1 MLYTSYFANVK
12 NLPKDYQCY
21 YISNSNVYGLAKPLT
36 CVVPSWQLV
45 KSYKDSLI
53 DNLEYTRIYTDMLE
67 ANKEEILKQIRALPD
82 NSVLLCYE
90 KLPKFCHRHV
100 LADWLKNNGI
110 EIKEYEYESNDL

>member
-12 NLPKDYQCY
+12 NLPEDYPCF

-36 CVVPSWQLV
+36 CVVPPRQLV
-45 KSYKDSLI
+45 YSYKDGLI
-53 DNLEYTRIYTDMLE
+53 SNFEYARIYTDILE
-67 ANKEEILKQIRALPD
+67 NNKEEILKQIRALPD

-100 LADWLKNNGI
+100 LAEWLRNNGI
-110 EIKEYEYESNDL
+110 EIKEYE